1 VIINAEPDTTVN
13 NPTTVP
19 IVLNMQAA
27 PAPTAATPIT
37 MPADF
42 PPTAPSANMQF
53 GLAFISSPE
62 APADEARYSRA
73 VQVGARLNRWP
84 MYWYAIET
92 DPLHQPRVFD
102 WRKVDANVSADF
114 AHGLDVLPVLM
125 LTPPALATSGSP
137 TAPLPQANILLPAA
151 GSPRASSVAS
161 PPQGLY
167 EPIFIDGSD
176 LPAAGKVINSN
187 NRWAVFV
194 NATVERY
201 RPGGA
206 LAQQQS
212 WPATQGIR
220 RWEIWNESDN
230 DTFFSGTPADY
241 ARLLKVAY
249 LSAKQADPQA
259 TVIFG
264 GLSHFQKPLWFNDV
278 LNAIAADPQAARYH
292 GFMDAVASHNYAWAW
307 KTYEYLAR
315 SRDQL
320 DRLGYTAVQLWL
332 TETGVPVCDDPAPEV
347 APFCPS
353 SFRATMSEQADFLIQ
368 SAAWAAQL
376 KVAGFVWFQLYDDV
390 GNQCPHDAFGLV
402 RNPPQGPCTHRDGS
416 PRAAYTAYLVANTLL
431 SNAVPD
437 GYERRGNQEIL
448 SFKQAGTNERL
459 IVMWARSN
467 LTETAQIA
475 ATGSAALLVFP
486 DGSSQPIVPQNG
498 TYTIPLPGATNYS
511 TLTDD
516 GSAAIGGSPRI
527 LIEYDP
533 SAP

>member
-1 VIINAEPDTTVN
+1 
-13 NPTTVP
+13 
-19 IVLNMQAA
+19 
-27 PAPTAATPIT
+27 
-37 MPADF
+37 
-42 PPTAPSANMQF
+42 
-53 GLAFISSPE
+53 
-62 APADEARYSRA
+62 
-73 VQVGARLNRWP
+73 
-84 MYWYAIET
+84 
-92 DPLHQPRVFD
+92 
-102 WRKVDANVSADF
+102 
-114 AHGLDVLPVLM
+114 
-125 LTPPALATSGSP
+125 
-137 TAPLPQANILLPAA
+137 
-151 GSPRASSVAS
+151 
-161 PPQGLY
+161 
-167 EPIFIDGSD
+167 
-176 LPAAGKVINSN
+176 
-187 NRWAVFV
+187 
-194 NATVERY
+194 
-201 RPGGA
+201 